1 MKKVLLGLLGLV
13 VVSAIGLLGYVIYNE
28 LANPENM
35 GEAIPVDASS
45 QSSSQSQSQSQ
56 AQAEIRLHDMRAVE
70 TTTEILSAISHE
82 MTQNRHTVGWL
93 NITDT
98 KISNS
103 VVQADNNAYYLNVNE
118 RGEADIFGAYFADYT
133 CNFGNRSELSANT
146 VIYGHSDVSG
156 TEDQPDARRFS
167 QLFKYTDYEFARTH
181 PVLTFSTPQETMT
194 WQVFA
199 VYYTDLDL
207 DFTRTEMDGTAL
219 VELANSAK
227 ARSIY
232 DYGVTVDEN
241 DKIISLVTCTL
252 KYGNDSRSQV
262 RYVVAAKLLDEGE
275 TPVTITQ
282 LKQNENPLQP
292 SIK

>member
-93 NITDT
+93 N
-98 KISNS
+98 ISNS

-252 KYGNDSRSQV
+252 KYGKDSRSQV

-275 TPVTITQ
+275 TPVNITQ

>member
-146 VIYGHSDVSG
+146 VIDVSG

-252 KYGNDSRSQV
+252 KYGKDSRSQV

-275 TPVTITQ
+275 TPVNITQ